1 MTWAEFTAE
10 FNERFFNANL
20 TNEYWRKLKNLQQ
33 GSMTVTELMQ
43 EFRRLIRLCPN
54 AAASEEDKVRRL
66 LKALRPEI
74 AVLCYEG
81 DKAPDTAEKCFRA
94 ALLRESHLTR
104 SSSAATIT
112 TARPFQARPS
122 GQGHSRPHQ
131 GQNWRS
137 GSNKKR
143 QVPGQQSQGQPNR
156 QGGGAPPNKH
166 LKTPPCATCGRTHL
180 GQCRLGST
188 ACFICGQEGHM
199 RM

>member
-1 MTWAEFTAE
+1 MAGLELTDNEKVRCTSFSLTMDARIWWETMEGKYDIETMTWAEFTAE

-20 TNEYWRKLKNLQQ
+20 TNEYWRKLENLQQ

-94 ALLRESHLTR
+94 ALLRESHLAR

-112 TARPFQARPS
+112 PARPFQARPS

-131 GQNWRS
+131 GQNWRP

-143 QVPGQQSQGQPNR
+143 QFPGQ
-156 QGGGAPPNKH
+156 
-166 LKTPPCATCGRTHL
+166 
-180 GQCRLGST
+180 
-188 ACFICGQEGHM
+188 
-199 RM
+199 